1 MRKQLLHTTLR
12 KYLVFSLLVL
22 MVTAPVFYVFTEHW
36 HRAEAEEA
44 LLLRLHEFERYTL
57 PGFQISDIEQW
68 NEWNRDQQILPDTGS
83 ITKPWF
89 SNASHLN
96 IMDGD
101 QEPYR
106 ELYAPLQINGTRK
119 LFYAR
124 ENLLDNMDMVYN
136 IVSLYVSILILL
148 IVGMMILSGRVTR
161 KLWKPYYAML
171 SALEGFKVD
180 KPEMPDLPESDIDE
194 FHRLKEVSEKLIER
208 NVTIYRDQKEFVEN
222 AAHELQTP
230 LAVLQGRLDNLIQD
244 EKLTPEQLAELSKL
258 SETIYR
264 LHYLNKNLLLLS
276 RLEYDQYQDTG
287 SHNLAVLLEK
297 QLDFLEELARGKNI
311 TIEKQEWESI
321 SVQANQVLLEVLLR
335 NLLSN
340 ALKHNA
346 SGGIIRVQLQH
357 QRLLVQ
363 NTGPLTELDKG
374 RLFNRFFRA
383 NDQEQGSGLGLAIVK
398 KITDRYGWIITYHF
412 DGAYHSFTIS
422 F

>member
-1 MRKQLLHTTLR
+1 MRKRLLHTTLR
-12 KYLVFSLLVL
+12 KYLIFSLLVL
-22 MVTAPVFYVFTEHW
+22 LVTAPVFYVFTEHW

-44 LLLRLHEFERYTL
+44 LLLRLHEFEQYTL
-57 PGFQISDIEQW
+57 PDFQVSDIEQW
-68 NEWNRDQQILPDTGS
+68 NAWNRDQQILPDTAS
-83 ITKPWF
+83 VIAPRF

-106 ELYAPLQINGTRK
+106 ELYAPVQIQGTRK

-148 IVGMMILSGRVTR
+148 IIGMMMLSGRVTR

-171 SALEGFKVD
+171 SSLEDFKVD
-180 KPEMPDLPESDIDE
+180 KPEMPDLPESNIDE
-194 FHRLKEVSEKLIER
+194 FYRLKEVSEKLIER

-258 SETIYR
+258 SESIYR

-276 RLEYDQYQDTG
+276 RLEYDQYQETG
-287 SHNLAVLLEK
+287 SYYLADLLEK
-297 QLDFLEELARGKNI
+297 QLDFLEEMAREKDI
-311 TIEKQEWESI
+311 TIEKLEWEAVT
-321 SVQANQVLLEVLLR
+321 VQANQVLLEVLLR

-346 SGGIIRVQLQH
+346 RGGMIRVHLQH
-357 QRLLVQ
+357 QQLLVQ
-363 NTGPLTELDKG
+363 NTGPLSELDKG
-374 RLFNRFFRA
+374 RLFNRFYRA
-383 NDQEQGSGLGLAIVK
+383 NDQEPGSGLGLAIIK
-398 KITDRYGWIITYHF
+398 KITDRYGWTVTYRF
-412 DGAYHSFTIS
+412 DGVYHSFIIV